1 MLEFDSHEKQAQ
13 TLAVHYARQVDND
26 YVVDFML
33 SNSDILS
40 DDNAY
45 AVAKAFWEMT
55 DLAIDDN
62 DKDVVVEGVSDIEF
76 WMYKLF
82 NLVSGYLEQK
92 GYREQWDK
100 AKEQHEKEW

>member
-1 MLEFDSHEKQAQ
+1 MIEFDSHKKPAQ
-13 TLAVHYARQVDND
+13 TLAVHYARQVGKS

-40 DDNAY
+40 ADNAY
-45 AVAKAFWEMT
+45 SVAKAFWEIT

-62 DKDVVVEGVSDIEF
+62 DKGIVVEGVSDIEF

-82 NLVSGYLEQK
+82 NLVSGYIEQK

-100 AKEQHEKEW
+100 AKKQHGKG